1 MGLKNFTDNKVGK
14 SIVQITYFFVLIIK
28 ILEVTIPFR
37 VRSELLA
44 AIRPFACL
52 ETKRELD
59 RVNYFAK
66 TSGNVTWDREKMGQ

>member
-14 SIVQITYFFVLIIK
+14 SVVQITYFFVLFIR
-28 ILEVTIPFR
+28 ILGTNIPFR
-37 VRSELLA
+37 VRCELLA
-44 AIRPFACL
+44 AIRLFAFL

-66 TSGNVTWDREKMGQ
+66 TSGLLVGTRKK